1 MPILQPTRQYGG
13 NVVTHRLSFRFVNTT
28 TFDRIRDG
36 RSGVFANPGGS
47 IVRNSAGLFTIT
59 MSSKCPAIKALE
71 LSGYVAVEHA
81 AGVPATFLQGWIVK
95 DSWTPSTRS
104 FQIQLLQLPV
114 GAAYVQPAVA
124 DPAANDRV
132 VIEITGSLSASGTDP
147 A

>member
-1 MPILQPTRQYGG
+1 MPYLQPTRQYGS

-28 TFDRIRDG
+28 TFDRVRDG
-36 RSGVFANPGGS
+36 KSGVFANPGGS

-59 MSSKCPAIKALE
+59 LSTKCPAPLLE
-71 LSGYVAVEHA
+71 LTGNVQIEHA
-81 AGVPATFLQGWIVK
+81 AGLPTVFLQGWIVK
-95 DSWTPSTRS
+95 DSWNTATRS

-132 VIEITGSLSASGTDP
+132 VIEFTGTISTSGKDP

>member
-1 MPILQPTRQYGG
+1 MPVLNNTRQYGN
-13 NVVTHRLSFRFVNTT
+13 NVVTHRLSFRFVNTA
-28 TFDRIRDG
+28 TFDQRRDG
-36 RSGVFANPGGS
+36 RSGVFTNPGGS

-59 MSSKCPAIKALE
+59 LSSSCPRIYARE
-71 LSGYVAVEHA
+71 LTGNVQIEHP

-95 DSWTPSTRS
+95 DSYNPTTRS

-132 VIEITGSLSASGTDP
+132 VIEFTGSLSSAGTDP
-147 A
+147 T

>member
-1 MPILQPTRQYGG
+1 MIT
-13 NVVTHRLSFRFVNTT
+13 
-28 TFDRIRDG
+28 
-36 RSGVFANPGGS
+36 AGGS

-59 MSSKCPAIKALE
+59 LSPRCPAPKLE
-71 LSGYVAVEHA
+71 LTGYVCLEHA
-81 AGVPATFLQGWIVK
+81 AGVPSVFLQGWIVK
-95 DSWTPSTRS
+95 DSWNASTRS

-132 VIEITGSLSASGTDP
+132 VIEFSGTITDAGKDP

>member
-1 MPILQPTRQYGG
+1 MPYTYPVRQYGAG
-13 NVVTHRLSFRFVNTT
+13 VITHRVSFRFVNTT

-36 RSGVFANPGGS
+36 RSGIFTNPGGS

-59 MSSKCPAIKALE
+59 LSSKCPAPQIE
-71 LSGYVAVEHA
+71 LTGFVSIEHA

-95 DSWTPSTRS
+95 DSWNASTRS

-132 VIEITGSLSASGTDP
+132 VIEFTGTITDAGQDP

>member
-1 MPILQPTRQYGG
+1 MPISSPVTQYG
-13 NVVTHRLSFRFVNTT
+13 NRVITHRLSFRYVNTT

-36 RSGVFANPGGS
+36 RSGIFTTGGAS

-59 MSSKCPAIKALE
+59 LSNKCPAPKIE
-71 LSGYVAVEHA
+71 MTGWVTVEHA
-81 AGVPATFLQGWIVK
+81 AGVPPIFLQGWIVK
-95 DSWTPSTRS
+95 DSWNASTRS

-124 DPAANDRV
+124 DPTANDRV
-132 VIEITGSLSASGTDP
+132 VIEFTGTISDAGKDP

>member
-1 MPILQPTRQYGG
+1 MPYLQPVRQYGT
-13 NVVTHRLSFRFVNTT
+13 NVVTHRVSFRFVNTT

-36 RSGVFANPGGS
+36 RSGVFTNPGGS

-59 MSSKCPAIKALE
+59 LSSKCPAPIARE
-71 LSGYVAVEHA
+71 LTGFVAIEHA
-81 AGVPATFLQGWIVK
+81 AGVPGTFLQGWIVK
-95 DSWTPSTRS
+95 DSYSQATRS

-124 DPAANDRV
+124 DPGANDRV
-132 VIEITGSLSASGTDP
+132 VIEFTAPISAAGSDP

>member
-1 MPILQPTRQYGG
+1 MPYLQPVRQYGS

-28 TFDRIRDG
+28 TFDRVRDG
-36 RSGVFANPGGS
+36 KSGVFTNPGGS

-59 MSSKCPAIKALE
+59 LSSKCPAPQARE
-71 LSGYVAVEHA
+71 LTGWVQVEHA
-81 AGVPATFLQGWIVK
+81 AGLPTVFLQGWIVK
-95 DSWTPSTRS
+95 DSYVQATRS

-132 VIEITGSLSASGTDP
+132 VIEYTSTISASGLDP
-147 A
+147 T

>member
-1 MPILQPTRQYGG
+1 MPVLQAVRQYGF
-13 NVVTHRLSFRFVNTT
+13 NVVTHRVSFRFVNTT

-36 RSGVFANPGGS
+36 KSGVFTNPGGS

-59 MSSKCPAIKALE
+59 MSSKRPAPYNLE
-71 LSGYVAVEHA
+71 LGGNVQIEHA
-81 AGVPATFLQGWIVK
+81 AGVPGTFLQGWVVK
-95 DSWTPSTRS
+95 DSYVKATRS

-124 DPAANDRV
+124 DPGANDRV
-132 VIEITGSLSASGTDP
+132 VIEFTATISAAGADP

>member
-1 MPILQPTRQYGG
+1 MPYTYPVKQYGD
-13 NVVTHRLSFRFVNTT
+13 NVITHRLSFRFVNTT

-36 RSGVFANPGGS
+36 KSGVFANPGGS
-47 IVRNSAGLFTIT
+47 IVRNSAGLYTIT
-59 MSSKCPAIKALE
+59 LSNKCPAPQLGDIT
-71 LSGYVAVEHA
+71 GNVQVEHA
-81 AGVPATFLQGWIVK
+81 AGVPTVFLQGWIVK
-95 DSWTPSTRS
+95 DSYSATTRS

-132 VIEITGSLSASGTDP
+132 CIEFTACISASGRDP

>member
-1 MPILQPTRQYGG
+1 MPVLQPTLQYGAK
-13 NVVTHRLSFRFVNTT
+13 VITHRVSFRFVNTT

-59 MSSKCPAIKALE
+59 LSSKCPAPQIE
-71 LSGYVAVEHA
+71 LSGWVQVEHA
-81 AGVPATFLQGWIVK
+81 AGVPTVFLQGWIVK
-95 DSWTPSTRS
+95 DSWNASTRS

-132 VIEITGSLSASGTDP
+132 VIEFTGTISDAGQDP

>member
-1 MPILQPTRQYGG
+1 MPKLEPTTRQYGVQ
-13 NVVTHRLSFRFVNTT
+13 VVTHRMSFRFVNTT
-28 TFDRIRDG
+28 TFDRVRDG
-36 RSGVFANPGGS
+36 KSGVFSNPGGS

-59 MSSKCPAIKALE
+59 LSTKCMTPLLE
-71 LSGYVAVEHA
+71 MTGNVQIEHA
-81 AGVPATFLQGWIVK
+81 AGVPGTFLQGWIVK
-95 DSWTPSTRS
+95 DSYNKATRS

-132 VIEITGSLSASGTDP
+132 IIEFTGTLSNAGLDP